1 VTHLKRRVL
10 PQRSRAPRPSFSN
23 LGLGYFRR
31 PLRGRSHRRHLGET
45 TPFPQGGVWPTR
57 VDVNLAEGVT
67 EKRRQAL
74 GAVRLRPCSNGC
86 GLGIAVAE
94 GRIVGVRAYFDIPYD
109 RITSSMV
116 EAAPGKPVLLPV
128 RADRF
133 GPSLDKHAAV
143 TAVEYSANVT
153 PELNRKDGTVATG
166 VPAPERS
173 AASRISISGAFAS
186 LGPPVPPA
194 KRLTVPGDDRPRVRR
209 MAARRRV
216 RRVTRHLF
224 YRARQ
229 PACPR
234 FIGRMRRSGSAAT
247 R

>member
-1 VTHLKRRVL
+1 
-10 PQRSRAPRPSFSN
+10 
-23 LGLGYFRR
+23 
-31 PLRGRSHRRHLGET
+31 
-45 TPFPQGGVWPTR
+45 
-57 VDVNLAEGVT
+57 VDVNLAEGVS

-153 PELNRKDGTVATG
+153 PELNRKDGTVAT
-166 VPAPERS
+166 RQS
-173 AASRISISGAFAS
+173 TTSCSTSWTLLAALAA
-186 LGPPVPPA
+186 L
-194 KRLTVPGDDRPRVRR
+194 PR
-209 MAARRRV
+209 
-216 RRVTRHLF
+216 
-224 YRARQ
+224 
-229 PACPR
+229 
-234 FIGRMRRSGSAAT
+234 GRKNRTEKSK
-247 R
+247 